1 MAAGDL
7 ILGTLLLA
15 GTLLLLWTAVLLADG
30 VRVHILTLRRN
41 AAARPLRLDVTGRD
55 DPTPDLFRV
64 RLAPRSRHRLPPFE
78 AGQAILLRTP
88 AGQRLYSL
96 AGWRKRADTWELA
109 IRNQGRVSGWLH
121 AHASVGCCLEVERPR
136 GSFVLVPPLAAPIM
150 LVAAGV
156 GITPLRAMLHRLC
169 ELDAPP
175 TVTLWHA
182 CRHEADLLWR
192 DEFEALAASA
202 TWFRYRPVLSRPGE
216 GWRGER
222 GRLDA
227 TRLHPVAD
235 GGAHY
240 FLCAGVSMMDDL
252 QAGLAQAGVS
262 SPHIHREAFGLA
274 AAADGPKHDL
284 VLPDGRTVTA
294 TEGLPLLAVLEEHGC
309 APEAECRTGEC
320 GRCLVPM
327 HGQVRYLL
335 EPSFAVPDGDVAVCC
350 ATAAGSVEWRT

>member
-1 MAAGDL
+1 MSAADL
-7 ILGTLLLA
+7 ILATLLLA
-15 GTLLLLWTAVLLADG
+15 GALLLLWTVALFADG
-30 VRVHILTLRRN
+30 LRLHVLTLRRD
-41 AAARPLRLDVTGRD
+41 AAARPLQLEVVERD
-55 DPTPDLFRV
+55 DATPELFRV
-64 RLAPRSRHRLPPFE
+64 RLAPRGRRRLPPFE
-78 AGQAILLRTP
+78 AGQAVLLRTP

-96 AGWRKRADTWELA
+96 AGWRKRADAWELA

-121 AHASVGCCLEVERPR
+121 AHASVGSCLEVERPR
-136 GSFVLVPPLAAPIM
+136 GSFVLASPLAAPIV

-156 GITPLRAMLHRLC
+156 GITPLRAMLHRLN

-175 TVTLWHA
+175 SVTLWHA
-182 CRHEADLLWR
+182 CRHESDLLWR
-192 DEFEALAASA
+192 DEFEALAANA

-216 GWRGER
+216 GWRGDR
-222 GRLDA
+222 GRVDA

-240 FLCAGVSMMDDL
+240 YLCASLAMMDDL
-252 QAGLAQAGVS
+252 EAGLAQAGV
-262 SPHIHREAFGLA
+262 PFPNIHREAFGLA
-274 AAADGPKHDL
+274 AAADGPQHEL

-294 TEGLPLLAVLEEHGC
+294 TEGLPLLVVLEEHGC

-335 EPSFAVPDGDVAVCC
+335 EPSFAVPEGEVAVCC
-350 ATAAGSVEWRT
+350 ATAAGGLEWRT

>member
-1 MAAGDL
+1 MSSADL
-7 ILGTLLLA
+7 VLGILLLA
-15 GTLLLLWTAVLLADG
+15 GTLLLLWSVVLFVDG

-41 AAARPLRLDVTGRD
+41 AAAKPLQLEVAGRD
-55 DPTPDLFRV
+55 DLTPDIFRV
-64 RLAPRSRHRLPPFE
+64 RLAPRSRRRLPPFE

-109 IRNQGRVSGWLH
+109 IRNKGRVSGWLH
-121 AHASVGCCLEVERPR
+121 AHASVGSCLEAERPR
-136 GSFVLVPPLAAPIM
+136 GSFVLAPPLAAPIV

-156 GITPLRAMLHRLC
+156 GITPLRAMLHRLGEC
-169 ELDAPP
+169 DAPP
-175 TVTLWHA
+175 SVMLWHA
-182 CRHEADLLWR
+182 CRDEADLLWR
-192 DEFEALAASA
+192 DEFEALAASTA
-202 TWFRYRPVLSRPGE
+202 WFRYRPILSRPAE
-216 GWRGER
+216 GWRGAR

-227 TRLHPVAD
+227 TRLDPVAN
-235 GGAHY
+235 GGADY
-240 FLCAGVSMMDDL
+240 YLCAGIPMMDDL
-252 QAGLAQAGVS
+252 EAGLALAGVP
-262 SPHIHREAFGLA
+262 SPNIHREAFGLA
-274 AAADGPKHDL
+274 APADGPKHEL

-335 EPSFAVPDGDVAVCC
+335 EPSFAVPEGEVAVCC
-350 ATAAGSVEWRT
+350 ATAAGSVEWRA